1 MANKFND
8 IDESKIIKKKSNESK
23 EEVKEKVQQV
33 KVQAKVQA
41 KVQTKVTV
49 KPEEKVT
56 KVNVTPRVEAKK
68 VEVKP
73 ENVQTK
79 PENIQVKQEEK
90 IVVKQED
97 KVVAKPVEHKKMVED
112 KVVVSEPII
121 KKENKVEP
129 QIAKT
134 AGKVE
139 TQIAKTAAKV
149 ETKNKEINVSEKIE
163 KKSSFP
169 VFNVDPV
176 TKSTTPVSNFNYNS
190 QKKKTM
196 NLNVPTDQLKRIKYD
211 TEKCINEITL
221 DIIILNNLI
230 NKNDEYCDYYKN
242 KLANLKNELNFYKQ
256 KKLTIQALLK

>member
-56 KVNVTPRVEAKK
+56 KVNVTPKVEAKK
-68 VEVKP
+68 VEVKS
-73 ENVQTK
+73 
-79 PENIQVKQEEK
+79 ENIQA
-90 IVVKQED
+90 KQED

-112 KVVVSEPII
+112 KVIVSEPIV

-129 QIAKT
+129 Q
-134 AGKVE
+134 V
-139 TQIAKTAAKV
+139 AKTAAKA

>member
-56 KVNVTPRVEAKK
+56 KVNVTPKVEAKK
-68 VEVKP
+68 VEV
-73 ENVQTK
+73 K

-97 KVVAKPVEHKKMVED
+97 KVVAKPVKHKKMVED
-112 KVVVSEPII
+112 KVIVSEPIV

-129 QIAKT
+129 Q
-134 AGKVE
+134 V
-139 TQIAKTAAKV
+139 AKTAAKA

-169 VFNVDPV
+169 IFNVDPV

>member
-56 KVNVTPRVEAKK
+56 KVNVTPKVEAKK

-79 PENIQVKQEEK
+79 QEEK

-97 KVVAKPVEHKKMVED
+97 KVVTKPVEHKKMVED
-112 KVVVSEPII
+112 KVIVSEPII

-129 QIAKT
+129 QVAKT
-134 AGKVE
+134 A
-139 TQIAKTAAKV
+139 
-149 ETKNKEINVSEKIE
+149 TKNKEINVSEKIE

>member
-56 KVNVTPRVEAKK
+56 KVNVTPKVEAKK
-68 VEVKP
+68 VEA
-73 ENVQTK
+73 K

-97 KVVAKPVEHKKMVED
+97 KVVVKPVEHKKIVED
-112 KVVVSEPII
+112 KVVVSEPIV

-129 QIAKT
+129 Q
-134 AGKVE
+134 V
-139 TQIAKTAAKV
+139 AKTAAKA

>member
-56 KVNVTPRVEAKK
+56 KVNVTPKVEAKK

-73 ENVQTK
+73 ENV
-79 PENIQVKQEEK
+79 QVKQEEK

-97 KVVAKPVEHKKMVED
+97 KVVTKPVEHKKIVED
-112 KVVVSEPII
+112 KVVVSEPIV
-121 KKENKVEP
+121 KKANKVEP
-129 QIAKT
+129 QVAKT
-134 AGKVE
+134 AVK
-139 TQIAKTAAKV
+139 A

>member
-56 KVNVTPRVEAKK
+56 KVNVTPKVEAKK

-73 ENVQTK
+73 ENIQTK
-79 PENIQVKQEEK
+79 QEYVQVKQEEK
-90 IVVKQED
+90 IVVK
-97 KVVAKPVEHKKMVED
+97 PVEHKKIVED
-112 KVVVSEPII
+112 KVVVSEPIV

-129 QIAKT
+129 Q
-134 AGKVE
+134 V
-139 TQIAKTAAKV
+139 AKTAAKA

>member
-56 KVNVTPRVEAKK
+56 KVNVTPKVEAKK

-73 ENVQTK
+73 ENVQ
-79 PENIQVKQEEK
+79 
-90 IVVKQED
+90 VKQED
-97 KVVAKPVEHKKMVED
+97 KVVTKPVEHKKIVED
-112 KVVVSEPII
+112 KVVVSEPIV

-129 QIAKT
+129 Q
-134 AGKVE
+134 V
-139 TQIAKTAAKV
+139 AKTAAKA

>member
-56 KVNVTPRVEAKK
+56 KVNVTPKVEAKK

-112 KVVVSEPII
+112 KVIVSEPIV

-129 QIAKT
+129 Q
-134 AGKVE
+134 V
-139 TQIAKTAAKV
+139 AKTAAKA

-169 VFNVDPV
+169 IFNVDPV

>member
-56 KVNVTPRVEAKK
+56 KVNVTPKVEAKK
-68 VEVKP
+68 VEV
-73 ENVQTK
+73 K

-112 KVVVSEPII
+112 KVVISEPIV

-129 QIAKT
+129 Q
-134 AGKVE
+134 V
-139 TQIAKTAAKV
+139 AKTAAKA

>member
-56 KVNVTPRVEAKK
+56 KVNVTPKVEAKK

-112 KVVVSEPII
+112 KVVISEPIV

-129 QIAKT
+129 Q
-134 AGKVE
+134 V
-139 TQIAKTAAKV
+139 AKTAAKA

>member
-56 KVNVTPRVEAKK
+56 KVNVTPKVEAKK

-79 PENIQVKQEEK
+79 PENIQVKQE
-90 IVVKQED
+90 D
-97 KVVAKPVEHKKMVED
+97 KVVAKPVEYKKIVED

-129 QIAKT
+129 Q
-134 AGKVE
+134 V
-139 TQIAKTAAKV
+139 AKTAAKA

>member
-56 KVNVTPRVEAKK
+56 KVNVTPKVEAKK
-68 VEVKP
+68 VEV
-73 ENVQTK
+73 K

-97 KVVAKPVEHKKMVED
+97 KVVAKPVKHKKMVED
-112 KVVVSEPII
+112 KVVVSEPIV

-129 QIAKT
+129 Q
-134 AGKVE
+134 V
-139 TQIAKTAAKV
+139 AKTAAKA

>member
-56 KVNVTPRVEAKK
+56 KVNVTPKVEAKK

-73 ENVQTK
+73 ENV
-79 PENIQVKQEEK
+79 QVKQEEK

-112 KVVVSEPII
+112 KVVVSEPIV

-129 QIAKT
+129 QVTKT
-134 AGKVE
+134 AVK
-139 TQIAKTAAKV
+139 A

>member
-56 KVNVTPRVEAKK
+56 KVNVTPKVEVKK
-68 VEVKP
+68 VEV
-73 ENVQTK
+73 K

-97 KVVAKPVEHKKMVED
+97 KAVAKPVEHKKMVED
-112 KVVVSEPII
+112 KVVVSEPIV

-129 QIAKT
+129 QVAK
-134 AGKVE
+134 
-139 TQIAKTAAKV
+139 IAAKA

>member
-56 KVNVTPRVEAKK
+56 KVNVTPKVEVKK

-73 ENVQTK
+73 ENV
-79 PENIQVKQEEK
+79 QVKQEEK

-97 KVVAKPVEHKKMVED
+97 KVVAKPVEHKKIVED
-112 KVVVSEPII
+112 KVVVSEPIV

-129 QIAKT
+129 Q
-134 AGKVE
+134 V
-139 TQIAKTAAKV
+139 AKTAAKA

>member
-56 KVNVTPRVEAKK
+56 KVNVTPKVEAKK
-68 VEVKP
+68 VEV
-73 ENVQTK
+73 K

-97 KVVAKPVEHKKMVED
+97 KVVVKPVEHKKMVED
-112 KVVVSEPII
+112 KVVVSEPIV

-129 QIAKT
+129 Q
-134 AGKVE
+134 V
-139 TQIAKTAAKV
+139 AKTAAKA

>member
-56 KVNVTPRVEAKK
+56 KVNVTPKVEAKK
-68 VEVKP
+68 VEVKL
-73 ENVQTK
+73 
-79 PENIQVKQEEK
+79 ENIQVKQEEK
-90 IVVKQED
+90 NVVKQED
-97 KVVAKPVEHKKMVED
+97 KVVTKPVKHKKMVED
-112 KVVVSEPII
+112 KVVVSEPIV

-129 QIAKT
+129 Q
-134 AGKVE
+134 V
-139 TQIAKTAAKV
+139 AKTAAKA

>member
-56 KVNVTPRVEAKK
+56 KVNVTPKVEAKK
-68 VEVKP
+68 VEV
-73 ENVQTK
+73 K

-112 KVVVSEPII
+112 KVIVSEPIV

-129 QIAKT
+129 Q
-134 AGKVE
+134 V
-139 TQIAKTAAKV
+139 AKTAAKA

>member
-56 KVNVTPRVEAKK
+56 KVNVIPKVEAKK

-73 ENVQTK
+73 ENV
-79 PENIQVKQEEK
+79 QVKQEEK

-97 KVVAKPVEHKKMVED
+97 KVVAKPVEHKKIVED
-112 KVVVSEPII
+112 KVVVSEPIV

-129 QIAKT
+129 Q
-134 AGKVE
+134 V
-139 TQIAKTAAKV
+139 AKTAAKA

>member
-56 KVNVTPRVEAKK
+56 KVNVTPKVEAKK
-68 VEVKP
+68 VEV
-73 ENVQTK
+73 K

-97 KVVAKPVEHKKMVED
+97 KVVVKPVKHKKMVED
-112 KVVVSEPII
+112 KVVVSEPIV

-129 QIAKT
+129 Q
-134 AGKVE
+134 V
-139 TQIAKTAAKV
+139 AKTAAKA

>member
-73 ENVQTK
+73 EN
-79 PENIQVKQEEK
+79 IQVKQEEK

-112 KVVVSEPII
+112 KVVVSEPIV

-129 QIAKT
+129 Q
-134 AGKVE
+134 V
-139 TQIAKTAAKV
+139 AKTAAKA

>member
-56 KVNVTPRVEAKK
+56 KVNVTPKVEAKK

-73 ENVQTK
+73 EN
-79 PENIQVKQEEK
+79 IQ
-90 IVVKQED
+90 VKQED
-97 KVVAKPVEHKKMVED
+97 KVVAKPVEHKKIVED

-121 KKENKVEP
+121 KKENKIEP
-129 QIAKT
+129 Q
-134 AGKVE
+134 V
-139 TQIAKTAAKV
+139 AKTAAKTAAKA

-169 VFNVDPV
+169 IFNVDPV

>member
-56 KVNVTPRVEAKK
+56 KVNVTPKVEAKK
-68 VEVKP
+68 VEV
-73 ENVQTK
+73 K

-97 KVVAKPVEHKKMVED
+97 KVVAKPVEHKKIVED
-112 KVVVSEPII
+112 KVVVSEPIV

-129 QIAKT
+129 Q
-134 AGKVE
+134 V
-139 TQIAKTAAKV
+139 AKTAAKA

-169 VFNVDPV
+169 IFNVDPV

>member
-56 KVNVTPRVEAKK
+56 KVNVTPKVEAKK

-73 ENVQTK
+73 KNVQTK
-79 PENIQVKQEEK
+79 SENIQVKQEEK

-112 KVVVSEPII
+112 KVVVSEPIV

-129 QIAKT
+129 Q
-134 AGKVE
+134 V
-139 TQIAKTAAKV
+139 AKTAAKA

>member
-56 KVNVTPRVEAKK
+56 KVNVTPKVEAKK

-73 ENVQTK
+73 EN
-79 PENIQVKQEEK
+79 IQVKQEEK
-90 IVVKQED
+90 NVVKQED
-97 KVVAKPVEHKKMVED
+97 KVVAKPVKHKKMVED
-112 KVVVSEPII
+112 KVVVSEPIV

-129 QIAKT
+129 Q
-134 AGKVE
+134 V
-139 TQIAKTAAKV
+139 AKTAAKA

>member
-56 KVNVTPRVEAKK
+56 KVNVTPKVEAKK

-73 ENVQTK
+73 ENVQ
-79 PENIQVKQEEK
+79 
-90 IVVKQED
+90 VKQED

-129 QIAKT
+129 Q
-134 AGKVE
+134 V
-139 TQIAKTAAKV
+139 AKTAAKA

-169 VFNVDPV
+169 IFNVDPV

>member
-8 IDESKIIKKKSNESK
+8 IDESKIIKKKPNESK

-56 KVNVTPRVEAKK
+56 KVNVTPKVEAKK
-68 VEVKP
+68 VEVKL
-73 ENVQTK
+73 
-79 PENIQVKQEEK
+79 ENIQVKQEEK
-90 IVVKQED
+90 NVVKQED
-97 KVVAKPVEHKKMVED
+97 KVVAKPVKHKKMVED
-112 KVVVSEPII
+112 KVIVSEPIV

-129 QIAKT
+129 Q
-134 AGKVE
+134 V
-139 TQIAKTAAKV
+139 AKTAAKA

>member
-56 KVNVTPRVEAKK
+56 KVNVTHKVEAKK

-79 PENIQVKQEEK
+79 PEEK
-90 IVVKQED
+90 NVVKQED

-112 KVVVSEPII
+112 KVVVSEPIV

-129 QIAKT
+129 Q
-134 AGKVE
+134 V
-139 TQIAKTAAKV
+139 AKTAAKA
-149 ETKNKEINVSEKIE
+149 EIKNKEINVSEKIE

>member
-56 KVNVTPRVEAKK
+56 KVNVTPKVEAKK

-73 ENVQTK
+73 ENV
-79 PENIQVKQEEK
+79 QVKQEEK

-112 KVVVSEPII
+112 KVVVSEPIV

-129 QIAKT
+129 QVAKIAVK
-134 AGKVE
+134 A
-139 TQIAKTAAKV
+139 

>member
-56 KVNVTPRVEAKK
+56 KVNVTPKVEAKK
-68 VEVKP
+68 VEV
-73 ENVQTK
+73 K

-97 KVVAKPVEHKKMVED
+97 KVVAKPVEHKKIVED
-112 KVVVSEPII
+112 KVVVSEPIV

-129 QIAKT
+129 QVAKT
-134 AGKVE
+134 
-139 TQIAKTAAKV
+139 TAKV

>member
-56 KVNVTPRVEAKK
+56 KVNVTPKVEAKK
-68 VEVKP
+68 VEVKL
-73 ENVQTK
+73 
-79 PENIQVKQEEK
+79 ENIQVKQEEK

-112 KVVVSEPII
+112 KVVVSEPIV

-129 QIAKT
+129 Q
-134 AGKVE
+134 V
-139 TQIAKTAAKV
+139 AKTAAKA

>member
-56 KVNVTPRVEAKK
+56 KVNVTPKVEAKK

-73 ENVQTK
+73 EN
-79 PENIQVKQEEK
+79 IQVEQEEK

-97 KVVAKPVEHKKMVED
+97 KVVAKPVKHKKMVED
-112 KVVVSEPII
+112 KVVVSEPIV

-129 QIAKT
+129 Q
-134 AGKVE
+134 V
-139 TQIAKTAAKV
+139 AKTAAKA

>member
-56 KVNVTPRVEAKK
+56 KVNVTPKVEAKK
-68 VEVKP
+68 VEV
-73 ENVQTK
+73 K

-97 KVVAKPVEHKKMVED
+97 KVVAKPVEHKKIVED
-112 KVVVSEPII
+112 KVIVSEPIV

-129 QIAKT
+129 Q
-134 AGKVE
+134 V
-139 TQIAKTAAKV
+139 AKTAAKA

>member
-8 IDESKIIKKKSNESK
+8 IDESKIIKKKANESK

-33 KVQAKVQA
+33 KVQAKVQT
-41 KVQTKVTV
+41 KVQTKVMV

-56 KVNVTPRVEAKK
+56 KVNVTPKVEAKK
-68 VEVKP
+68 VEV
-73 ENVQTK
+73 K

-97 KVVAKPVEHKKMVED
+97 KVVAKPVEHKKIVED
-112 KVVVSEPII
+112 KVVVSEPIV

-129 QIAKT
+129 Q
-134 AGKVE
+134 V
-139 TQIAKTAAKV
+139 AKTAAKT

>member
-56 KVNVTPRVEAKK
+56 KVNVTPKVEAKK

-97 KVVAKPVEHKKMVED
+97 KVVAKPVEHKKIVED
-112 KVVVSEPII
+112 KVVVSEPIV

-129 QIAKT
+129 Q
-134 AGKVE
+134 V
-139 TQIAKTAAKV
+139 AKTAAKA

>member
-8 IDESKIIKKKSNESK
+8 IDESKIIKKKPNESK

-56 KVNVTPRVEAKK
+56 KVNVTPKVEVKK

-73 ENVQTK
+73 ENVQ
-79 PENIQVKQEEK
+79 
-90 IVVKQED
+90 VKQED
-97 KVVAKPVEHKKMVED
+97 KVVVKPVEHKKIVED
-112 KVVVSEPII
+112 KVVVSEPIV

-129 QIAKT
+129 Q
-134 AGKVE
+134 V
-139 TQIAKTAAKV
+139 AKTAAKA

>member
-56 KVNVTPRVEAKK
+56 KVNVTPKVEAKK

-73 ENVQTK
+73 ENIQTK
-79 PENIQVKQEEK
+79 QENVQVKQEEK

-97 KVVAKPVEHKKMVED
+97 KVVAKPIEHKKIVED
-112 KVVVSEPII
+112 KVVVSEPIV

-129 QIAKT
+129 Q
-134 AGKVE
+134 V
-139 TQIAKTAAKV
+139 AKTAAKA

>member
-56 KVNVTPRVEAKK
+56 KVNVTPKVEAKK
-68 VEVKP
+68 VEV
-73 ENVQTK
+73 K

-97 KVVAKPVEHKKMVED
+97 KVVAKPVEHKKIVED
-112 KVVVSEPII
+112 KVVVSKPIV

-129 QIAKT
+129 QVT
-134 AGKVE
+134 
-139 TQIAKTAAKV
+139 KTAAKA

>member
-56 KVNVTPRVEAKK
+56 KVNVTPKVEAKK

-73 ENVQTK
+73 ENV
-79 PENIQVKQEEK
+79 QVKQEEK

-97 KVVAKPVEHKKMVED
+97 KVVAKPIEHKKIVED
-112 KVVVSEPII
+112 KVVVSEPIV

-129 QIAKT
+129 Q
-134 AGKVE
+134 V
-139 TQIAKTAAKV
+139 AKTAAKA

-169 VFNVDPV
+169 IFNVDPV

>member
-56 KVNVTPRVEAKK
+56 KVNVTPKVEAKK
-68 VEVKP
+68 VEVKL
-73 ENVQTK
+73 
-79 PENIQVKQEEK
+79 ENIQVKQEEK
-90 IVVKQED
+90 NVVKQED
-97 KVVAKPVEHKKMVED
+97 KVVAKPVKHKKMVED
-112 KVVVSEPII
+112 KVVVSEPIV

-129 QIAKT
+129 Q
-134 AGKVE
+134 V
-139 TQIAKTAAKV
+139 AKTAAKA

-169 VFNVDPV
+169 IFNVDPV